1 MTARRQYNAVD
12 ISFRSITT
20 NNVSVC
26 EEALLL
32 QSFELGGDI
41 IGADVAMH
49 IHHLGACSWSL
60 AEERRSRNHSVR
72 RHVEM
77 RK

>member
-1 MTARRQYNAVD
+1 
-12 ISFRSITT
+12 
-20 NNVSVC
+20 
-26 EEALLL
+26 
-32 QSFELGGDI
+32 
-41 IGADVAMH
+41 MH